1 MSEISIEYMAGFFDG
16 EGNVQISNAKH
27 YPNSKQDKIRITNT
41 NKLILDFIT
50 ETFGGK
56 IYKKRD
62 VSTDGYKRKPT
73 WVWAMHG
80 RYGVKLSKQLYE
92 ICIEK
97 KEKLGI
103 FIERNK
109 KNAERI

>member
-41 NKLILDFIT
+41 NKLILDFIV

-56 IYKKRD
+56 IYKKKD
-62 VSTDGYKRKPT
+62 VPTRKPT